1 VEGYSPALLE
11 RIVSQGGRYAFKEAA
26 HNLEELAG
34 CKLSAVHVERLTER
48 VGWELAAQRDEAAA
62 AHKQGRLPRAHAH
75 APAAAAVMLDGG
87 RLQTRAEPSPPGVMK
102 PAWHEPKYACCLTL
116 DTKPATSDPQPE
128 PPAKFLDQKA
138 VPQLV
143 QELQRV
149 RAPAKE
155 RQPASPPP
163 RTKPQKK
170 RTARRPRRWLV
181 RTVVA
186 TMADVHEFKHL
197 VAAEVQR
204 RSLDRAQWKACVCDG
219 QASNWTV
226 YTEELKP
233 LGFVGILDFLH
244 LLAYLYGAAQAAG
257 GSEGARWQRYCEWLR
272 WAWNGR
278 RDKLLLALNGAV
290 ATAGEPPDSAGEN
303 DPRRV
308 VLTARNYVAN
318 NTDKMDYPRYRR
330 LGLPLSSA
338 PVESLIKQ
346 FNKRVKGS
354 EKFWRSSAAEAIL
367 QVRAAQLSEDGRM
380 ERFWA
385 TPRHCRAANSRLS
398 RLAA

>member
-1 VEGYSPALLE
+1 MEGYSPALLV
-11 RIVSQGGRYAFKEAA
+11 RIVSQGGRYAFKEAVY
-26 HNLEELAG
+26 NLNELADLE
-34 CKLSAVHVERLTER
+34 LSAVHVQRLTER
-48 VGWELAAQRDEAAA
+48 MGWELAAQRDEDAA
-62 AHKQGRLPRAHAH
+62 AHQQGRLARAHAH
-75 APAAAAVMLDGG
+75 APTAAAVMLDGG
-87 RLQTRAEPSPPGVMK
+87 RLQTRAEPSPPGVVK
-102 PAWHEPKYACCLTL
+102 PGWHEPKYACCLTL
-116 DTKPATSDPQPE
+116 DTKPAKHDPQPD
-128 PPAKFLDQKA
+128 PPPKFLDQKA
-138 VPQLV
+138 VPKLV

-155 RQPASPPP
+155 RQPARPHARAQPH
-163 RTKPQKK
+163 KK
-170 RTARRPRRWLV
+170 RAVQRPRRWLV

-197 VAAEVQR
+197 VAAEVHR

-257 GSEGARWQRYCEWLR
+257 GSEAARWQRYCDWLH
-272 WAWNGR
+272 WAWGGQ
-278 RDKLLLALNGAV
+278 RDKLLVALNGAV
-290 ATAGEPPDSAGEN
+290 AAVGEPPDNAGES
-303 DPRRV
+303 DPRCV

-318 NTDKMDYPRYRR
+318 NAEKMDYARYRR
-330 LGLPLSSA
+330 LGLPISSA

-346 FNKRVKGS
+346 FNKRVKGT
-354 EKFWRSSAAEAIL
+354 EKFWRSSAAEAIM
-367 QVRAAQLSEDGRM
+367 QVRAAQLSEDGRLA
-380 ERFWA
+380 RFWA
-385 TPRHCRAANSRLS
+385 TPRRCRAANSRLP